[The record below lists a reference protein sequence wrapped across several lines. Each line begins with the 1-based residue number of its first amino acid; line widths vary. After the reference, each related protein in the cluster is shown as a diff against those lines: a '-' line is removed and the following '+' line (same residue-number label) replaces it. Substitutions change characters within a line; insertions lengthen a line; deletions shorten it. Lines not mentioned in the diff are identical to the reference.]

1 MEDGSDRRVLEADY
15 GKYTRRKV
23 LFISAC
29 LIICFLAVGTSVTV
43 GGRELSIID
52 VYRTIF
58 NHLAGHDFIQG
69 TTEWM
74 DDYIVWNV
82 RLPRAIFG
90 IVAGAGL
97 AVAGATMQSVM
108 KNPLADPYTTGI
120 SSGACFGVAI
130 VATLGISVMSGD
142 SGLAPVVNAFVFAL
156 IPMLVIVLIAPRDG
170 TSPAT
175 LILAGV
181 AISFLFNAMTT
192 IILTFTDSETLADV
206 YEWQIGTLTNI
217 TWGSVPVPLVITIL
231 GTIAMTVLSR
241 KLNIISL
248 GDEQATSLGVS
259 VERMRMVLLILIS
272 MIVASVV
279 AYAGIIGFI
288 GLIAPHI
295 VRMLIDSDNRFVI
308 PGSAMFGATF
318 LLSCDI
324 IVRMLSDVEAIPV
337 GVVVSFVGAPIFLYL
352 IVRRSKSMW

>member
-1 MEDGSDRRVLEADY
+1 MERDCGDGVERDY
-15 GKYTRRKV
+15 GRYTRRKV
-23 LFISAC
+23 LFIAAC
-29 LIICFLAVGTSVTV
+29 LAVCFLAVGTSVTV
-43 GGRELSIID
+43 GGRELSILE
-52 VYRTIF
+52 VYETIYR
-58 NHLAGHDFIQG
+58 HLTGYEFVRG

-130 VATLGISVMSGD
+130 AATMGITVMSGD
-142 SGLAPVVNAFVFAL
+142 AGLASVVNAFVFAL
-156 IPMLVIVLIAPRDG
+156 IPMLVMVLIAPRDG

-181 AISFLFNAMTT
+181 AISFMFNAMTT
-192 IILTFTDSETLADV
+192 IVLTFTDSETLATV
-206 YEWQIGTLTNI
+206 YEWQIGTLTDI
-217 TWGSVPVPLVITIL
+217 TWGSIPVPLTVTVL
-231 GTIAMTVLSR
+231 GTAAMTVLSR
-241 KLNIISL
+241 KLNVLSL
-248 GDEQATSLGVS
+248 GDAQATSLGVG
-259 VERMRMVLLILIS
+259 VERMRMALLVLIS
-272 MIVASVV
+272 MIAASVI
-279 AYAGIIGFI
+279 AYAGIIGFV

-295 VRMLIDSDNRFVI
+295 VRILIDSDNRFVI
-308 PGSAMFGATF
+308 PGSAMFGAAF

-324 IVRMLSDVEAIPV
+324 VVRMISDVESVPV